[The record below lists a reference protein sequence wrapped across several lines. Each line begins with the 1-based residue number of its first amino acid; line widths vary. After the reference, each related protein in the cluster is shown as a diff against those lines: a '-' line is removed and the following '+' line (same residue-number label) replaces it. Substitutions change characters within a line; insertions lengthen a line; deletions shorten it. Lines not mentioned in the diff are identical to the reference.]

1 MSNEVQKCENISID
15 VLLEK
20 VRALNQQGFRLVQ
33 IGATAL
39 PSMLELTYSFDLK
52 GELQSL
58 RLMVPIHDARVP
70 SISSIYWCAFIYE
83 NELHDLFNIAV
94 EGIAVDFHGKFYNTA
109 VKFPFGTSTSP
120 APAPKT
126 NPASPSPAAPNAKP
140 APAPNPK
147 PAAAAAS

>member
-1 MSNEVQKCENISID
+1 MEPIEVGALVE
-15 VLLEK
+15 
-20 VRALNQQGFRLVQ
+20 RAKRFRKDGYRLVQ
-33 IGATAL
+33 ISATRL
-39 PSMLELTYSFDLK
+39 PERVQLTYSFDRESHLANV
-52 GELQSL
+52 
-58 RLMVPIHDARVP
+58 RLYLPAADAKLP
-70 SISSIYWCAFIYE
+70 SISGEFWCAFLYE

-126 NPASPSPAAPNAKP
+126 NPASASPAAPNAKP